1 MNEEESRKLEFLP
14 MNELLA
20 RFPDVGQTIFE
31 YLDDES
37 LKQSREVCKPWN
49 SFISQTPF
57 YWNRMTKYY
66 IGGQQEF
73 SDEWKKSFK
82 KIPVEITKNFAL
94 GIASLPL
101 DPFAHYRYN
110 QIHGGFSIDMSPL
123 HYAACLEHVDI
134 FKYFFERVEEKNP
147 RDRFGRLPI
156 HYAAM
161 YGQLRICKLIH
172 EYGQSLSPQTIFG
185 NTPLIMAERNG
196 HYAVRRFLLGVVGQH

>member
-14 MNELLA
+14 MNQVLA

-82 KIPVEITKNFAL
+82 KIPVEISKNFAL
-94 GIASLPL
+94 GIASPSLFDL
-101 DPFAHYRYN
+101 RYFAPV
-110 QIHGGFSIDMSPL
+110 SPL

-185 NTPLIMAERNG
+185 NTPLTLAERN
-196 HYAVRRFLLGVVGQH
+196 